1 MRKALTDSFVVIE
14 MFLTFELVFTICMLA
29 AEKHKGTFLAPIGI
43 GLALFVAELGGVFF
57 TGGSLNPAR
66 SFGPCVALSSFPGY
80 HWIYWLGPA
89 LGAILAVGLYR
100 IVKLLE
106 YETANPGA
114 DFNEKEDAEFEFDE
128 ENAASAEDVARPT
141 PSPNG
146 ARNLKKSHTTPDQDL
161 NPNADSDGRHYK
173 TNDPRA
179 EMHPGFGGDAAYRNS
194 SQAEEGNM
202 RDSYRAQADEGQ
214 SGQQYLPRVP
224 QAGEENWRD
233 YYNSR

>member
-1 MRKALTDSFVVIE
+1 

-29 AEKHKGTFLAPIGI
+29 AEKHKGTFLAPVGI
-43 GLALFVAELGGVFF
+43 GLALFVAELSGVYF

-66 SFGPCVALSSFPGY
+66 SFGPCVALGSFPSY
-80 HWIYWLGPA
+80 HWIYWLGPV
-89 LGAILAVGLYR
+89 LGSILAVGLYR
-100 IVKLLE
+100 VVKLLE

-128 ENAASAEDVARPT
+128 DNAASAGDVERPT
-141 PSPNG
+141 PSPQNTG
-146 ARNLKKSHTTPDQDL
+146 HLKKSKTSPDEDL
-161 NPNADSDGRHYK
+161 NPNANSDGRHYR

-202 RDSYRAQADEGQ
+202 REPYRAQPAEGE
-214 SGQQYLPRVP
+214 SRQQYLPRVE
-224 QAGEENWRD
+224 QTGQENWRD